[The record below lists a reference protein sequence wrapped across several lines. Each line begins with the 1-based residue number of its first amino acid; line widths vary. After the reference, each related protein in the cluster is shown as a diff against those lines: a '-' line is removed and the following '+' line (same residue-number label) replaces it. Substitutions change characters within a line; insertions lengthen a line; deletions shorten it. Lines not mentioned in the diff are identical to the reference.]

1 MAARIEDYALIGDC
15 ETAALVC
22 RDGSIDWLCWPRFDS
37 PACFAALVGGRDNG
51 RWRIGPAG
59 PVRRATRRY
68 RPDSLILETEFETD
82 DGVVALI
89 DFMPL
94 RGDTPDVV
102 RLVEGRRGRVRVSMD
117 LVLRFDYGSVV
128 PWVTR
133 AGDGTLSAV
142 AGPDLVVLRTP
153 APLKGQD
160 LSTVSEFDAVAG
172 ETTPFVLSY
181 GPSHL
186 PPPDAIDPRAAL
198 ADTEAFWTAWRGKA
212 HADGPYAE
220 AVSRSLITLKALTHT
235 PTGGIVAAPTTSLP
249 EQFGGMRNWD
259 YRYCWIRD
267 ATLLLL
273 ALMSAGH
280 MDEAKA
286 WTDWLHRAV
295 AGSPAAMQIMYGV
308 TGERRLMEWEAD
320 WLAGYEGSRPV
331 RIGNAAHRQ
340 LQLDVYGELM
350 DATHQA
356 RLNGLSGDHVWDLQ
370 REIVKHVAE
379 VWTRPDEGIWEVRGP
394 PRHFTFSKIM
404 AWVAVDRAV
413 QDAERFDLPGPID
426 AWRELRAAIH
436 REVCARALN
445 PRTGGFQRAYD
456 DPTAD
461 ASLLLIAELGFVAAA
476 DPRFA
481 ATVAAI
487 ERELLTPEG
496 LVLRYDTGRADDGLP
511 PGEGAFLACSFWL
524 ANAWLLLGRRD
535 DAVRLFERLLS
546 FRNDVGLLA
555 EEYDPRRQRLAGN
568 FPQALSHIGLL
579 TTALNLTERMRP
591 SEQRSG
597 QDASGAGP
605 RRA

>member
-1 MAARIEDYALIGDC
+1 
-15 ETAALVC
+15 
-22 RDGSIDWLCWPRFDS
+22 
-37 PACFAALVGGRDNG
+37 
-51 RWRIGPAG
+51 
-59 PVRRATRRY
+59 
-68 RPDSLILETEFETD
+68 
-82 DGVVALI
+82 
-89 DFMPL
+89 
-94 RGDTPDVV
+94 
-102 RLVEGRRGRVRVSMD
+102 
-117 LVLRFDYGSVV
+117 
-128 PWVTR
+128 
-133 AGDGTLSAV
+133 
-142 AGPDLVVLRTP
+142 
-153 APLKGQD
+153 
-160 LSTVSEFDAVAG
+160 
-172 ETTPFVLSY
+172 
-181 GPSHL
+181 
-186 PPPDAIDPRAAL
+186 
-198 ADTEAFWTAWRGKA
+198 
-212 HADGPYAE
+212 
-220 AVSRSLITLKALTHT
+220 
-235 PTGGIVAAPTTSLP
+235 
-249 EQFGGMRNWD
+249 MRNWD